1 MGVNA
6 FDIIAGFAKN
16 NNEDKT
22 QKIKER
28 GEELREQRL
37 LYQQIAMNRY
47 ATDEKLFAKHQEK
60 YLERNKA
67 LESLGGSATKDEIA
81 AKLALLDGRNI
92 DGADEKQRAFILQS
106 YYGDIQEQNKKD
118 SNGKDMLDAD
128 GNSLKQ
134 LVYTGNHEPIAPA
147 WGKKYYNPQTFFDA
161 KDNIEAGTK
170 GKWTTAIRGEGF
182 DTGDQVLATLQND
195 LEQGAERNV
204 KTWDEYFK
212 KNNNV
217 FDAKAQAAKPEIMM
231 NDLWIEAFSVL
242 PVTEADKKG
251 TDYLISQASIN
262 KVMFKEMEPNEQ
274 DALLLSIIRAIPNG
288 EKEYVQSYDKG
299 KLVLKGSTG
308 VTRGQLTKAYTN
320 YVETQT
326 LKAML
331 GAGGR
336 GDIREINL
344 LTNNYPSVIGKWFND
359 NRVSLKNANFFG
371 ESAAGI
377 YLIPNSVGGHYDVA
391 LTKQIGID
399 LANLVQQSPE
409 KVYAKFA
416 EEGIA
421 LPNAREL
428 TSTSNFQDWQP
439 YLDAYSNAKL
449 THQTTKIVETKLPAS
464 LTNDIAKEW
473 GVPELGGISMTDAVT
488 SADTMTA
495 DNTGIMVL
503 NNKNELIFAP
513 WAKVHSLYVEASQ
526 ADDPEK
532 AKIELEERMFGG
544 VNKVNESLKSLYPLV
559 VDKFKLN
566 EVIIKDNDNNNL
578 VESTTSS
585 SIPSFQSAEGNNYT
599 VTIDGENKTFDKKEK
614 INVLNST
621 SGTYEVYAYNSSGGG
636 RLATKGKLDTIN
648 ELESAGLLNLAFVE
662 SFNTKG
668 IYPDKEKGKPIT
680 VFNNRIGSSVSTG
693 FNKSKK
699 IGDTFNI
706 EGNTYVLAAVPV
718 ETNTGSTQYKIQ
730 LVPEQQQE

>member
-1 MGVNA
+1 MVSA
-6 FDIIAGFAKN
+6 FDLLAGITKD
-16 NNEDKT
+16 NNEDRA

-28 GEELREQRL
+28 GEEIKEQRL

-47 ATDEKLFAKHQEK
+47 ATDERLYAKHYEEYSNK
-60 YLERNKA
+60 SKA
-67 LESLGGSATKDEIA
+67 LSSLGSSATKDEIA
-81 AKLALLDGRNI
+81 TKLAVLDGRNI

-106 YYGDIQEQNKKD
+106 YYGDIEEQNKKD
-118 SNGKDMLDAD
+118 SSGKDMLDAD
-128 GNSLKQ
+128 GNILKQ
-134 LVYTGNHEPIAPA
+134 LVYKGNHTPVAPA
-147 WGKKYYNPQTFFDA
+147 WGKKYYNSQTFFDA
-161 KDNIEAGTK
+161 KDNIESGTK

-195 LEQGAERNV
+195 LETGAERNV

-212 KNNNV
+212 ENNNV
-217 FDAKAQAAKPEIMM
+217 FDAKAQAAKPEMMM
-231 NDLWIEAFSVL
+231 NDLWIEAFSFL

-251 TDYLISQASIN
+251 TDYLISQATIN
-262 KVMFKEMEPNEQ
+262 KVMIDKMEQTEQ
-274 DALLLSIIRAIPNG
+274 DALLMSIIRTIPNG
-288 EKEYVQSYDKG
+288 EKEYVTSFVGG

-331 GAGGR
+331 GAGGK

-344 LTNNYPSVIGKWFND
+344 LNNNYASVIGKWFND
-359 NRVSLKNANFFG
+359 NRVSLKNANLFS

-377 YLIPNSVGGHYDVA
+377 YLIPNAVGGHHDVA
-391 LTKQIGID
+391 LTKQIGLD
-399 LANLVQQSPE
+399 LASLVKQSPE
-409 KVYAKFA
+409 QVYAKFA

-449 THQTTKIVETKLPAS
+449 THQTTEIVETKLPAS

-495 DNTGIMVL
+495 DNTGMLIL
-503 NNKNELIFAP
+503 NPESNQLEFNSWSQIHGMYNEALQKDNP
-513 WAKVHSLYVEASQ
+513 ETAKAALDAFLFE
-526 ADDPEK
+526 
-532 AKIELEERMFGG
+532 GN
-544 VNKVNESLKSLYPLV
+544 NKVNESLKSLYPLV

-566 EVIIKDNDNNNL
+566 EAVIDNNNNDDDVN
-578 VESTTSS
+578 VEPTISS
-585 SIPSFQSAEGNNYT
+585 SIPSFQSTEGNNYT
-599 VTIDGENKTFDKKEK
+599 VTIDGENKTFDKKEN

-621 SGTYEVYAYNSSGGG
+621 SGTYEVYGYNSNAG
-636 RLATKGKLDTIN
+636 RLSTKGKLDTLN

-668 IYPDKEKGKPIT
+668 IYPDKEKGNPIT
-680 VFNNRIGSSVSTG
+680 LFTNKIGTNVSTG

-706 EGNTYVLAAVPV
+706 EGNTYVLDAVPI

-730 LVPEQQQE
+730 LVPEQQQ

>member
-1 MGVNA
+1 MV
-6 FDIIAGFAKN
+6 
-16 NNEDKT
+16 
-22 QKIKER
+22 
-28 GEELREQRL
+28 
-37 LYQQIAMNRY
+37 
-47 ATDEKLFAKHQEK
+47 
-60 YLERNKA
+60 
-67 LESLGGSATKDEIA
+67 
-81 AKLALLDGRNI
+81 
-92 DGADEKQRAFILQS
+92 
-106 YYGDIQEQNKKD
+106 KK
-118 SNGKDMLDAD
+118 S
-128 GNSLKQ
+128 
-134 LVYTGNHEPIAPA
+134 
-147 WGKKYYNPQTFFDA
+147 
-161 KDNIEAGTK
+161 
-170 GKWTTAIRGEGF
+170 
-182 DTGDQVLATLQND
+182 
-195 LEQGAERNV
+195 
-204 KTWDEYFK
+204 
-212 KNNNV
+212 
-217 FDAKAQAAKPEIMM
+217 
-231 NDLWIEAFSVL
+231 
-242 PVTEADKKG
+242 
-251 TDYLISQASIN
+251 
-262 KVMFKEMEPNEQ
+262 MFT
-274 DALLLSIIRAIPNG
+274 
-288 EKEYVQSYDKG
+288 SYDKG

-326 LKAML
+326 FKAML

-359 NRVSLKNANFFG
+359 NRVSLKNANLFG

-391 LTKQIGID
+391 LTKQIGLD
-399 LANLVQQSPE
+399 LANLVKQSPDE
-409 KVYAKFA
+409 VYAKFA

-513 WAKVHSLYVEASQ
+513 WAKVHSLYIEASQ

-532 AKIELEERMFGG
+532 AKVELEERMFGG

-566 EVIIKDNDNNNL
+566 EAVINNNNNDDVN
-578 VESTTSS
+578 VEPTISS
-585 SIPSFQSAEGNNYT
+585 SIPSFQSTEGNNYT
-599 VTIDGENKTFDKKEK
+599 VTIDGENKTFDKKEN

-621 SGTYEVYAYNSSGGG
+621 SGTYEVYGYNSNAG
-636 RLATKGKLDTIN
+636 RLSTKGKLDTLN

-668 IYPDKEKGKPIT
+668 IYPDKEKGNPIT
-680 VFNNRIGSSVSTG
+680 LFTNKIGTNVSTG

-706 EGNTYVLAAVPV
+706 EGNTYVLDAVPI

-730 LVPEQQQE
+730 LVPEQQQ